1 MELYTQRLILR
12 QWNESDAENLF
23 EYAKDPDVG
32 PVAGWPAHKSVSE
45 SLEVIK
51 NVLCGSACFAIC
63 LKARNLAI
71 GCIEL
76 KLNGTTDMTDR
87 DDECE
92 LGFWLGKK
100 FWGQGIMSEAGAEI
114 IRYGFENL
122 QMKKI
127 WCAYYDGNLKSKR
140 VQEKLGF
147 VYHSTC
153 DSVPVPLMNETRIGH
168 KNVLTRELWKENFLH
183 NPPLTPCGE

>member
-1 MELYTQRLILR
+1 MIT
-12 QWNESDAENLF
+12 F
-23 EYAKDPDVG
+23 
-32 PVAGWPAHKSVSE
+32 H
-45 SLEVIK
+45 
-51 NVLCGSACFAIC
+51 FAIC
-63 LKARNLAI
+63 LKSDNLAI

-100 FWGQGIMSEAGAEI
+100 FWGQGLMSEAGAEI

-122 QMKKI
+122 KMNKI
-127 WCAYYDGNLKSKR
+127 WCGYYDGNLKSKR
-140 VQEKLGF
+140 VQQKLGF

-153 DSVPVPLMNETRIGH
+153 SSVPVPLMNETRIGH
-168 KNVLTRELWKENFLH
+168 KNVLTREQWEENSLH
-183 NPPLTPCGE
+183 NPPLTPCGD